1 LARAIPQGGGSG
13 PNLAGMNQA
22 AKPTPGVADDVAAQ
36 GPWIEIFVAGTHT
49 DASGRQMTFTEA
61 HLDEVV
67 ASYDPKVHEAPVV
80 VGHPKTDDPAL
91 GWISALKRDGI
102 KLLAQERQVAPE
114 FEEARD
120 RGAYKK
126 RSASFYLAN
135 SPGNPTPGKMHI
147 RHVGWLG
154 GMPPAIKGMADKLK
168 RGEVAFSDDG
178 EGVIEFNDMVVDFD
192 ESASQQR
199 WAMRM
204 IADAFSGLRDKM
216 IEQFGAEGADRIIPR
231 YTIDQIREAGL
242 APRDANSIGFAEG
255 DEDDITDSNDQ
266 PSPEEQAA
274 MTKEREELDAAKAQL
289 EKDRQQLAS
298 DQAALASKQS
308 AAEEA
313 AAAEKAAA
321 DAAEATEFA
330 EELVQQGKLLPKF
343 KAAIAALF
351 QAAQKIPGPLNF
363 GEGEEAGEAPATQIV
378 RDAFEALPKAFDFS
392 EKSGDGTSDAL
403 DFSDPAAIA
412 TAATNF
418 QKAEKA
424 AGREIDMASAVQHIT
439 KGAK

>member
-1 LARAIPQGGGSG
+1 MNAAAHTAAGGRS
-13 PNLAGMNQA
+13 
-22 AKPTPGVADDVAAQ
+22 DDLSQ
-36 GPWIEIFVAGTHT
+36 SPWIEIFVAGTHT

-67 ASYDPKVHEAPVV
+67 ASYNPKVHEAPVV

-91 GWISALKRDGI
+91 GWISALKRDGS

-168 RGEVAFSDDG
+168 RGDVAFNDDG
-178 EGVIEFNDMVVDFD
+178 EGVIEFNDMVVEFD
-192 ESASQQR
+192 EGASQQR

-216 IEQFGAEGADRIIPR
+216 VEQFGAEGADRIIPR

-242 APRDANSIGFAEG
+242 APREANSVGFAEG
-255 DEDDITDSNDQ
+255 DEDDATDTNDQ
-266 PSPEEQAA
+266 LSPEEQAA
-274 MTKEREELDAAKAQL
+274 MTKERDELTAAQ
-289 EKDRQQLAS
+289 EKLQQEQNQLARER
-298 DQAALASKQS
+298 AAL
-308 AAEEA
+308 EERL
-313 AAAEKAAA
+313 AAAEKAEQQKQAEA
-321 DAAEATEFA
+321 TAAEAAEFA
-330 EELVQQGKLLPKF
+330 EGLVRDGKLLPKF
-343 KAAIAALF
+343 KAAISALY
-351 QAAQKIPGPLNF
+351 QAAAQIPNALNF
-363 GEGEEAGEAPATQIV
+363 GEGEDAVEASATQIV
-378 RDAFEALPKAFDFS
+378 RDAFTALPKSFDFS
-392 EKSGDGTSDAL
+392 EKSGDAAHDAIN
-403 DFSDPAAIA
+403 FNDPSAIA
-412 TAATNF
+412 TAAEAF
-418 QKAEKA
+418 QKSEKA
-424 AGREIDMASAVQHIT
+424 AGRDIDMASAVQHVT